1 MPNNPSGT
9 SQPPSLEK
17 RLPLALAL
25 MMLVLLVSQYI
36 FKPAPGPKPVAPVN
50 NKAAAQLAQKPA
62 AAPSTTSN
70 APQTNVAVSIPAG
83 QVQAASV
90 TTNTI
95 DTDVYRIVFTNQ
107 GAAIKSWVL
116 KKYTD
121 NNGKPLQ
128 LIHLDNKGNPLLM
141 ANGQPYPLPFTIE
154 STGQKLDVDP
164 NTVLYQ
170 VQVTPNGLGLEY
182 EYSNGKVTIHKS
194 FQFAKDSYLV
204 NVKSQVLVNNTPVP
218 SLLMWRG
225 GFGDYAVHG
234 ASGYEHTIWYDTAY
248 PGRLGRTGKLITKNT
263 KDAKNGPVTD
273 TGNYSFGGLEDNFFA
288 AVALP
293 PDSSSLEVRTYSDD
307 LKMPGE
313 EKPAAYIGAG
323 VSTGAQNDFSLFVGP
338 KDIDLL
344 KQVNPKLTQIVDW
357 GFFGVI
363 GKPIFTW
370 LNWTH
375 DHWTN
380 NYGWAIILVTVI
392 INLALF
398 PLRISS
404 LKSARKMQRL
414 QPQIQAINAKYKN
427 IKLNDPKKAEQNQEV
442 MALYKR
448 EGVNPVGGCLPM
460 LIQLPFFYAFYQV
473 LKIAI
478 ELRHAPWL
486 WVPDLSS
493 AESLPIHILPII
505 LIATQFFT
513 QRLTP
518 TAGVDP
524 NQQRMMMMMPLLFGF
539 MFYYA
544 SAGLVLYWLTGNVVG
559 IAFQLIINRFMP
571 TPTPASAT
579 PAPVTKAPVKK
590 TVKK

>member
-1 MPNNPSGT
+1 MPNNPGGA

-17 RLPLALAL
+17 RLPIALAL
-25 MMLVLLVSQYI
+25 MMLVLIASQYL
-36 FKPAPGPKPVAPVN
+36 FKTAPGPKPVAPVN
-50 NKAAAQLAQKPA
+50 HKAAAQLAQKPA
-62 AAPSTTSN
+62 ATATT
-70 APQTNVAVSIPAG
+70 APQTNAVANTATAVPAG
-83 QVQAASV
+83 QIQATSV
-90 TTNTI
+90 ATTTI

-107 GAAIKSWVL
+107 GAAVKSWVL

-121 NNGKPLQ
+121 NTGKPLQ
-128 LIHLDNKGNPLLM
+128 LIHLDNKGNPLTL
-141 ANGQPYPLPFTIE
+141 ANGQPCPLPFTIE
-154 STGQKLDVDP
+154 VTGQRLDVDP
-164 NTVLYQ
+164 NSVLYQ
-170 VQVTPNGLGLEY
+170 AQTASNGLAVDY
-182 EYSNGKVTIHKS
+182 AYSDGKVTIHKS

-204 NVKSQVLVNNTPVP
+204 NVKSQVVVNNTPAP

-225 GFGDYAVHG
+225 GFGDFAG
-234 ASGYEHTIWYDTAY
+234 NNASGYEHTIWYDGAA
-248 PGRLGRTGKLITKNT
+248 GKLIRKST
-263 KDAKNGPVTD
+263 KDAKNGPITD
-273 TGNYSFGGLEDNFFA
+273 TGSYTFGGLEDNFFA

-293 PDSSSLEVRTYSDD
+293 PDNGSLEVRTYSDE
-307 LKMPGE
+307 LKIPGE
-313 EKPAAYIGAG
+313 EKPAAFIGAG
-323 VSTGAQNDFSLFVGP
+323 LSTGAQNDFALFVGP
-338 KDIDLL
+338 KDIDIL

-363 GKPIFTW
+363 AKPLFVW
-370 LNWTH
+370 LNWTN

-380 NYGWAIILVTVI
+380 NYGWAIIVVTLI

-427 IKLNDPKKAEQNQEV
+427 IKLNDPRKAEQNQEI
-442 MALYKR
+442 MDLYKR

-460 LIQLPFFYAFYQV
+460 LIQLPFFYAFYRV
-473 LKIAI
+473 LAIAI

-493 AESLPIHILPII
+493 PEALPIHILPII

-524 NQQRMMMMMPLLFGF
+524 NQQRMMMLMPLLFGF

-571 TPTPASAT
+571 TPAPAT
-579 PAPVTKAPVKK
+579 PAPVSKAPVKK
-590 TVKK
+590 TVKR